1 MKHFEVVLIC
11 YLSKKISLLI
21 FAFENLALW
30 WEIKRVCNKNKY
42 YIYNITAMLQDFSYM
57 FRENILT

>member
-1 MKHFEVVLIC
+1 M
-11 YLSKKISLLI
+11 LSFQKNLLI
-21 FAFENLALW
+21 FAFENLTLW

-42 YIYNITAMLQDFSYM
+42 YINNITAMLQDFSYM